1 MTDAEVAAAFAVL
14 ADRLIPAALGMPAA
28 STAAD
33 LEVGLANVLNSRP
46 DLRAD
51 IMRGLRAVHESSAD
65 AAVETLQSSDREAWT
80 ALGLA
85 AASIYYSAPPVEAL
99 LGYRGPERRTY
110 DADATPP
117 YIANGM
123 LDVVRR
129 RGPIWRKA

>member
-1 MTDAEVAAAFAVL
+1 MNDADFAVAFAAF

-28 STAAD
+28 SDAAD
-33 LEVGLANVLNSRP
+33 LEAGLAGVLNSRP
-46 DLRAD
+46 DLRAE
-51 IMRGLRAVHESSAD
+51 IMRGLRTVHDAGVD
-65 AAVETLQSSDREAWT
+65 AAVGALQASDPEAWA

-85 AASIYYSAPPVEAL
+85 VASIYYSAPPVEAI

-129 RGPIWRKA
+129 RGPIWRRA

>member
-1 MTDAEVAAAFAVL
+1 MTDAECAAAFASL

-28 STAAD
+28 SAAAD
-33 LEVGLANVLNSRP
+33 LEAGLANVLNSRP

-51 IMRGLRAVHESSAD
+51 IMRGLRTVHETGVESAIE
-65 AAVETLQSSDREAWT
+65 ALQSGDREAWSG
-80 ALGLA
+80 LGLA
-85 AASIYYSAPPVEAL
+85 VASIYYSAPPVEAI

-129 RGPIWRKA
+129 RGPIWR